1 MKLTLDFFQKLQK
14 GLEYKKLELIKDC
27 SVALQAFV
35 GEPKKAIKQKTEPE
49 KEILPEPVE
58 KVPRVKPAKSRL
70 FNKDKLKT
78 FYNEMDDLNRQ
89 LNQLNRK
96 IK

>member
-35 GEPKKAIKQKTEPE
+35 GEPKKAIKQKIQAMNKIQAVGVGVSSDFAFVTTDN
-49 KEILPEPVE
+49 
-58 KVPRVKPAKSRL
+58 
-70 FNKDKLKT
+70 FNVTLESDN
-78 FYNEMDDLNRQ
+78 FDMGWEQ
-89 LNQLNRK
+89 AF
-96 IK
+96 